1 MDLCFL
7 TSKMRNINSLLSPM
21 LRNKLDIHP
30 NYQMDLI
37 NYKMTINQNTLMIN
51 QFQLS
56 KCQGHQMKKTERA
69 VFLKLKDKKI

>member
-1 MDLCFL
+1 M
-7 TSKMRNINSLLSPM
+7 
-21 LRNKLDIHP
+21 HQ